1 MSKYVSNLDRVL
13 LYSAVYNYNSPLA
26 GTGAFL
32 QVLDP
37 GVALLCVGE
46 VLLALALEELPPG
59 HLGAPGVSHPHPP
72 PAVGAAS
79 RPVRPLK
86 QHTVAVLCNFV
97 LINVEVKSVS
107 S

>member
-1 MSKYVSNLDRVL
+1 MPEGPRPKPKKPSLGHTNKCQYMSVILIYN
-13 LYSAVYNYNSPLA
+13 YNYNSPLA

-46 VLLALALEELPPG
+46 VLLPLALEQLPPG

-72 PAVGAAS
+72 PAVGAAG

-86 QHTVAVLCNFV
+86 QHTGGNIL
-97 LINVEVKSVS
+97 
-107 S
+107 